1 MVLVLIGAD
10 CEPAARTCRI
20 QLGSRVWRILNVVSA
35 FPVAGPRSCLPL
47 PLSLHRPQT
56 DFNRNMYAVWNSA
69 EEHGAGATS
78 PLTADTPA
86 AKRRCVS
93 ENLNGRRTAKATR
106 ACDLCKSKKARCSG
120 SKPCAKC
127 SARGLECTYE
137 SQYLRGRPP
146 TPPSSTIEVGT
157 RIQEQQEQD
166 EAANASRR
174 SPAGDAYEQHPVSLS
189 RSSPELEAAEIN
201 GQYVDRTSGL
211 SFLERA
217 RSRLKQRHSSRI
229 EGFHQPLT
237 AAGDKPLLD
246 STLDGSPTS
255 PGVLPNIPDQDRAT
269 ELLDLYFE
277 VCVASYKPLHRPTVD
292 GWYSTLTQ
300 NIAQGKPMTENIGNA
315 RVAVLFGVF
324 AVATY
329 HAQKSNGVSD
339 DVASLSTSDS
349 FFRCSIA
356 LTETETG
363 TPHLESAQARLLQV
377 FYLLA
382 TCRMNRAW
390 YIFGNLIQIISALG
404 MHRRSRRRIL
414 PSHSAPE
421 FIYAQCRIRTF
432 WSTYILDRYMGVVLG
447 RPRHFHDKDID
458 QDYPARIEDNDLDTT
473 ASHYEELDSD
483 SECHLDGFIWNIK
496 LAQLVDEIS
505 DSLYAIKPSPEGS
518 RIESARAFAAKLEIW
533 HNSLPALL
541 KAKPTSLARG
551 FRRQCVAVKMAH
563 QHAILHLYR
572 PFLLG
577 RSRKEHMSTGDTMPS
592 FRKESIRHCIQAA
605 RTVMRTTDDLAREGK
620 IMHAYWWTHY
630 VAFCALTVTYV
641 CLQCDRELDRDQ
653 RQALIVLAERCQNH
667 LAQAT
672 ATNSPSRRYS
682 IILEELQSQ
691 VIVQRSNN
699 TRRSSKVDNASAP
712 IALAG
717 AISSGETNDDVRAS
731 TSIADVTVDDLP
743 QSGDTDFMSDGLHDP
758 FMDWQTSDWL
768 ELDASVRTNM
778 WVS

>member
-1 MVLVLIGAD
+1 
-10 CEPAARTCRI
+10 
-20 QLGSRVWRILNVVSA
+20 
-35 FPVAGPRSCLPL
+35 
-47 PLSLHRPQT
+47 
-56 DFNRNMYAVWNSA
+56 MYAVWNSA
-69 EEHGAGATS
+69 PEDGADGLS
-78 PLTADTPA
+78 PSLTNGTPA
-86 AKRRCVS
+86 AKRRRVS
-93 ENLNGRRTAKATR
+93 ENENGRRTTKATR
-106 ACDLCKSKKARCSG
+106 ACDLCKAKKARCSG

-127 SARGLECTYE
+127 SVRGLECTYE

-146 TPPSSTIEVGT
+146 TPPSSTIEVST
-157 RIQEQQEQD
+157 RPQEQQEQNK
-166 EAANASRR
+166 ATNASRR
-174 SPAGDAYEQHPVSLS
+174 SPSGDADEQHPVSLS

-217 RSRLKQRHSSRI
+217 RSRLKARQSSRI

-255 PGVLPNIPDQDRAT
+255 PAVLPNIPDQDRAA

-277 VCVASYKPLHRPTVD
+277 VCVASYKPLHKPTVD

-300 NIAQGKPMTENIGNA
+300 NIAQGKPMTESIGNA

-329 HAQKSNGVSD
+329 HAQKSSGVSD

-349 FFRCSIA
+349 FFRCSTA

-390 YIFGNLIQIISALG
+390 YIFGNLIQILSALG
-404 MHRRSRRRIL
+404 MHRRSRRRIR

-458 QDYPARIEDNDLDTT
+458 QDYPARIDDNDQDTT
-473 ASHYEELDSD
+473 FSHYEELDSD

-505 DSLYAIKPSPEGS
+505 DSLYAIKPSPEAS
-518 RIESARAFAAKLEIW
+518 RIEIARAFAAKLEIW
-533 HNSLPALL
+533 HKSLPALL

-577 RSRKEHMSTGDTMPS
+577 RSRTEDTSAGDTMLS
-592 FRKESIRHCIQAA
+592 FRKESTRHCIQAA
-605 RTVMRTTDDLAREGK
+605 RTVMRTIDDLAREGK
-620 IMHAYWWTHY
+620 VWGAYWWSHY
-630 VAFCALTVTYV
+630 VAFCALTVAY
-641 CLQCDRELDRDQ
+641 C
-653 RQALIVLAERCQNH
+653 H

-682 IILEELQSQ
+682 IILEELQSH
-691 VIVQRSNN
+691 VLVQRASN
-699 TRRSSKVDNASAP
+699 TRRSSKVGDANVP
-712 IALAG
+712 ITFVG
-717 AISSGETNDDVRAS
+717 ATDSGETNNDIGGP
-731 TSIADVTVDDLP
+731 TLMADVTVDDVP
-743 QSGDTDFMSDGLHDP
+743 QSGNTDFMSDGLHDP

-768 ELDASVRTNM
+768 ELDASAYGVIPGLSPDFQ
-778 WVS
+778 WLHSA

>member
-1 MVLVLIGAD
+1 
-10 CEPAARTCRI
+10 
-20 QLGSRVWRILNVVSA
+20 
-35 FPVAGPRSCLPL
+35 
-47 PLSLHRPQT
+47 
-56 DFNRNMYAVWNSA
+56 MYAVWNSA
-69 EEHGAGATS
+69 RED
-78 PLTADTPA
+78 TADGLSPSLTNGTPA
-86 AKRRCVS
+86 TKKRRIP
-93 ENLNGRRTAKATR
+93 EAENGRRTAKATR
-106 ACDLCKSKKARCSG
+106 ACDLCKAKKARCSG

-127 SARGLECTYE
+127 SARGLECTYQ

-146 TPPSSTIEVGT
+146 TPPSSTVEVGT
-157 RIQEQQEQD
+157 GIQGQQEQD
-166 EAANASRR
+166 EGVDVPHS
-174 SPAGDAYEQHPVSLS
+174 SPAVDAYEQHPVSVS

-217 RSRLKQRHSSRI
+217 RSRLKQRQSSHI

-246 STLDGSPTS
+246 STLDGSPTG
-255 PGVLPNIPDQDRAT
+255 PAVLPNIPDQERAT

-277 VCVASYKPLHRPTVD
+277 VCVASYKPLHRPTVN
-292 GWYSTLTQ
+292 GWYSSLTQ
-300 NIAQGKPMTENIGNA
+300 NLAKGKPMIETIGNA

-329 HAQKSNGVSD
+329 HAQKSHGASD
-339 DVASLSTSDS
+339 DVASMFTSDS
-349 FFRCSIA
+349 LFRCSIA

-390 YIFGNLIQIISALG
+390 YIFGNLIQILSALG
-404 MHRRSRRRIL
+404 MHRRSRRRL
-414 PSHSAPE
+414 QPSRPAPE

-458 QDYPARIEDNDLDTT
+458 QDYPARVDDDQDTT
-473 ASHYEELDSD
+473 SPHYEELDSD

-496 LAQLVDEIS
+496 LAQIVDEIS
-505 DSLYAIKPSPEGS
+505 DSLYAIKPSPEAS
-518 RIESARAFAAKLEIW
+518 RTESARAFAAKLEIW
-533 HNSLPALL
+533 HKSLPALL

-577 RSRKEHMSTGDTMPS
+577 RSRTEDISAGGAMLS
-592 FRKESIRHCIQAA
+592 FRKESIRHCIKAA
-605 RTVMRTTDDLAREGK
+605 RTVMRTIDDLAREGK
-620 IMHAYWWTHY
+620 VWGAYWWSHY
-630 VAFCALTVTYV
+630 VAFCALTVTY
-641 CLQCDRELDRDQ
+641 
-653 RQALIVLAERCQNH
+653 NH

-691 VIVQRSNN
+691 VLVQWSSN
-699 TRRSSKVDNASAP
+699 TRRSSQVDNANASV
-712 IALAG
+712 ALAG
-717 AISSGETNDDVRAS
+717 AIDSEETNEDTRAP
-731 TSIADVTVDDLP
+731 ALRAGVTVDDLP
-743 QSGDTDFMSDGLHDP
+743 QNGNTDFLSDGLHDP

-768 ELDASVRTNM
+768 ELDASAYGVIPGLSPDFQ
-778 WVS
+778 WLHSA

>member
-1 MVLVLIGAD
+1 
-10 CEPAARTCRI
+10 
-20 QLGSRVWRILNVVSA
+20 
-35 FPVAGPRSCLPL
+35 
-47 PLSLHRPQT
+47 
-56 DFNRNMYAVWNSA
+56 MYAVWNSA
-69 EEHGAGATS
+69 EEYGAGATS
-78 PLTADTPA
+78 PSTADTPA
-86 AKRRCVS
+86 AKRRRVS

-120 SKPCAKC
+120 SKPCTKC

-146 TPPSSTIEVGT
+146 TPPSSTIEVST
-157 RIQEQQEQD
+157 RIQEQQEQN
-166 EAANASRR
+166 EATNASRR
-174 SPAGDAYEQHPVSLS
+174 SPSGDADEQHPVSLS

-246 STLDGSPTS
+246 STLDGSSTS
-255 PGVLPNIPDQDRAT
+255 PAVLPNIPDQDRAT

-277 VCVASYKPLHRPTVD
+277 ICVASYKPLHRPTVD

-300 NIAQGKPMTENIGNA
+300 NIAQGKPMTESIGNA

-329 HAQKSNGVSD
+329 HAQKSSGVSD

-349 FFRCSIA
+349 FFRCSTA

-390 YIFGNLIQIISALG
+390 YIFGNLIQILSALG
-404 MHRRSRRRIL
+404 MHRRSRRRL
-414 PSHSAPE
+414 QQSRSASE

-458 QDYPARIEDNDLDTT
+458 QDYPARIDDNDQETT
-473 ASHYEELDSD
+473 SSNYEELDSD

-505 DSLYAIKPSPEGS
+505 DSLYAIKPSPEVS
-518 RIESARAFAAKLEIW
+518 RIETARAFAAKLEIW
-533 HNSLPALL
+533 HHSLPALL

-577 RSRKEHMSTGDTMPS
+577 RSRAEHLSAGDTMLS

-620 IMHAYWWTHY
+620 IIHAYWWTHY
-630 VAFCALTVTYV
+630 VAFCALTVTY
-641 CLQCDRELDRDQ
+641 
-653 RQALIVLAERCQNH
+653 NH

-691 VIVQRSNN
+691 VLVQRSSN
-699 TRRSSKVDNASAP
+699 TRRSSKIDNANVP

-717 AISSGETNDDVRAS
+717 AIESGETNNDMRAS
-731 TSIADVTVDDLP
+731 TLMADVTVHDLP

-768 ELDASVRTNM
+768 ELDASAYGVIPGLSPDFQ
-778 WVS
+778 WLHSA